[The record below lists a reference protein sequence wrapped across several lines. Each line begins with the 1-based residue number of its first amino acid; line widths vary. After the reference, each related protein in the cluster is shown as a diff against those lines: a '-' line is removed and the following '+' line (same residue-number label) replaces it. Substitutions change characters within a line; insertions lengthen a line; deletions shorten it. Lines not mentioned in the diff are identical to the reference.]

1 MVLTKTLLCVSAV
14 LTGLVAIGASPKLR
28 AGAKLAT
35 LFSMHGL
42 PKKNIRA
49 FLRLESIASVDPKAC
64 ATATKGRFACYLVDQ
79 DEAKANLEAY
89 ENSEQW
95 EKDHVKEWFNMLKEE
110 DDTVDWK
117 HMIKDIL
124 SESFTSVVPAH
135 LTIKEAKNLMGAA
148 FRSIDDEKLIVAEI
162 KPVFEYLDKNKDG
175 ELDADEMVGSM
186 LFDCTDQ
193 STNTLACS
201 IYVYFFKDQ
210 IQSKDP
216 VTLETY
222 VAKMIHS
229 SNQGREWYASPAQ
242 IMEVKD
248 TLARLELES
257 RLE

>member
-1 MVLTKTLLCVSAV
+1 MALKKTLIYVSAV

-35 LFSMHGL
+35 LFAAHGL

-64 ATATKGRFACYLVDQ
+64 ATTGRLACYLVDQ
-79 DEAKANLEAY
+79 AETDANLEAY
-89 ENSEQW
+89 ENSESW
-95 EKDHVKEWFNMLKEE
+95 EKDHVSEWFEMLKED

-117 HMIKDIL
+117 IMIQDIL
-124 SESFTSVVPAH
+124 SETFTTVISSR
-135 LTIKEAKNLMGAA
+135 LTIMEVKNLMGAA
-148 FRSIDDEKLIVAEI
+148 FRSIDDEVLTVAEVGR
-162 KPVFEYLDKNKDG
+162 VFEYLDKNKNG
-175 ELDADEMVGSM
+175 ELDAGEMVGSM
-186 LFDCTDQ
+186 SFDCTDQ

-210 IQSKDP
+210 IEGLP
-216 VTLETY
+216 VNRETY
-222 VAKMIHS
+222 VARMIYS
-229 SNQGREWYASPAQ
+229 SKQGRNWDASPAQ

-248 TLARLELES
+248 ALARLELES